1 MKLAVKYLRGLKVPS
16 KFYLIMKAKVCLIG
30 LQRLSYFD
38 NPFDG
43 FTPGVG
49 FKGWSWPKQT
59 LLSCLSKRGFPW
71 IAINDWSQESLGC
84 KSVKLV
90 MVDCKNFISNA
101 SSEKSSDFFP
111 FSIYFLRSLQMSR
124 YERKRKVILF
134 FPRGIFSWGH
144 FQLTLL
150 LSIFPTVY

>member
-1 MKLAVKYLRGLKVPS
+1 MKVAVRYLRGLKEPS
-16 KFYLIMKAKVCLIG
+16 IFIQLGKLKFVWLAFNV
-30 LQRLSYFD
+30 LSYFD

-59 LLSCLSKRGFPW
+59 LRSFLSKRGLPW
-71 IAINDWSQESLGC
+71 IAINDWSQEPLGC

-90 MVDCKNFISNA
+90 KADCKNFISNA

-111 FSIYFLRSLQMSR
+111 FSMYLLRSLQMSR

-144 FQLTLL
+144 F
-150 LSIFPTVY
+150 